1 LEKFL
6 SRLRD
11 LNITIGDLPPGP
23 HNAITDVSEILVGH
37 STLNY
42 NEPRV
47 ARTGVTVIMPRQ
59 GNVYQNQCYGAYH
72 SFNGNGEMTG
82 VHWLAESGM
91 IGAPIAITNTHQ
103 VGVVRDA
110 LVEHETTTNP
120 GRAWLLPIVAE
131 TYDGWLNDIDAFHLT
146 KDHLFAALAAAQSG
160 PVAEGNVG
168 GGTGMI
174 CHGFKGGIGTS
185 SRVVSIAGTPY
196 TVGVLV
202 QANYGNREDLR
213 LDGIPIGRLIDRQK
227 TPPPQDSIIGE
238 KQEKDGSIIV
248 IVATDAPLLPFQ
260 CKRLAQRATV
270 GLAQVGGYGHNSS
283 GDIFLAFATG
293 NALPFG
299 STEKLPPHMEQPLPI
314 QMVPNQLM
322 DPLFHATAE
331 ATAEAILNALCAA
344 ETMIGHR
351 GRKVYALP
359 LAEVQ
364 EIWQRYNHLL

>member
-1 LEKFL
+1 MP
-6 SRLRD
+6 RLRD
-11 LNITIGDLPPGP
+11 LNITIGDLPTGP
-23 HNAITDVSEILVGH
+23 ENAITDVPGVKVGH
-37 STLNY
+37 TTLIY
-42 NEPRV
+42 DQPRV
-47 ARTGVTVIMPRQ
+47 ARTGVTVILPREEA
-59 GNVYQNQCYGAYH
+59 VYRNQCYGAYH

-91 IGAPIAITNTHQ
+91 IGAPLAITNTHQ

-110 LVEHETTTNP
+110 LVEHETTLHP
-120 GRAWLLPIVAE
+120 DSFWLLPIVAE
-131 TYDGWLNDIDAFHLT
+131 TYDGWLNDINAFHLT
-146 KDHLFAALAAAQSG
+146 KEDLFTAVENAKGG
-160 PVAEGNVG
+160 PVEEGAVG

-185 SRVVSIAGTPY
+185 SRVATIAGERY

-202 QANYGNREDLR
+202 QANYGLREDLR

-227 TPPPQDSIIGE
+227 TPAPRDPIQGE

-293 NALPFG
+293 NDLPSG
-299 STEKLPPHMEQPLPI
+299 TGTPSDQPLPI
-314 QMVPNQLM
+314 RMLPNHLI

-331 ATAEAILNALCAA
+331 ATAEAVLNALCAA
-344 ETMIGHR
+344 KTMSGYR
-351 GRKVYALP
+351 GRVVHAMP
-359 LAEVQ
+359 LDEVQ
-364 EIWQRYNHLL
+364 SIWRNHRASV